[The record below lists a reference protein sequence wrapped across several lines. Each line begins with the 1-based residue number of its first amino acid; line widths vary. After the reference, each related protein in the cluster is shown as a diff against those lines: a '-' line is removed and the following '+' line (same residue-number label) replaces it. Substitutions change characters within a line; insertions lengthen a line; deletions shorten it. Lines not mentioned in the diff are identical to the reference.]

1 MVRIRPRSVGSR
13 VRGLV
18 LCMWFLAG
26 PAAAQQDPAHNW
38 FATLVSQGD
47 IPFQVTHFWSRGPRL
62 RMELVVGD
70 HRVVQIVNGET
81 YFVLDAVLGRG
92 VAIRRH
98 PRALAADR
106 PDRRPFGDELERL
119 LEAGAEKIREE
130 RVAGKLADV
139 YRLTEPG
146 MRRTLWVSHD
156 PPRLPI
162 KLEVYNRSRGLT
174 ATHSYLSWTH
184 PPALPDLFFEPDP
197 RFEIE
202 AVSYE
207 AYVERSA
214 SEPVGPAPVLLPVL
228 LHGPREGPGG
238 AARKPR

>member
-1 MVRIRPRSVGSR
+1 MVRIRRRSFRLG
-13 VRGLV
+13 VRAGALLLLLLV
-18 LCMWFLAG
+18 S

-70 HRVVQIVNGET
+70 HRVVQIVNGGT

-98 PRALAADR
+98 PRAAAADR

-139 YRLTEPG
+139 YRVTEPT

-156 PPRLPI
+156 PPHLPI
-162 KLEVYNRSRGLT
+162 KLEVYNRARGLT
-174 ATHSYLSWTH
+174 AIHSYLSWTH
-184 PPALPDLFFEPDP
+184 PPQLPDLFFEPDP

-202 AVSYE
+202 ELSYE

-214 SEPVGPAPVLLPVL
+214 SEPVGPAPVLLPAL
-228 LHGPREGPGG
+228 LHGPRGGG
-238 AARKPR
+238 AATKPR

>member
-1 MVRIRPRSVGSR
+1 MARIRSR
-13 VRGLV
+13 FARTRVPGAV
-18 LCMWFLAG
+18 LLLLLTAA
-26 PAAAQQDPAHNW
+26 PAAAQQDPARNW

-47 IPFQVTHFWSRGPRL
+47 IPFQVTHFWSRGSRL
-62 RMELVVGD
+62 RLELVVGD
-70 HRVVQIVNGET
+70 HRVVQIVNGPT

-98 PRALAADR
+98 PRAVAADR

-139 YRLTEPG
+139 YRVTEPT
-146 MRRTLWVSHD
+146 MRRTLWVAHD
-156 PPRLPI
+156 PPHLPL
-162 KLEVYNRSRGLT
+162 KLEVYNRARGLT

-184 PPALPDLFFEPDP
+184 PPLLPDLFFEPDP

-202 AVSYE
+202 EVSYE

-214 SEPVGPAPVLLPVL
+214 AEPVGPAPVLLPAL
-228 LHGPREGPGG
+228 LHGPRSGG
-238 AARKPR
+238 AGAATTPR